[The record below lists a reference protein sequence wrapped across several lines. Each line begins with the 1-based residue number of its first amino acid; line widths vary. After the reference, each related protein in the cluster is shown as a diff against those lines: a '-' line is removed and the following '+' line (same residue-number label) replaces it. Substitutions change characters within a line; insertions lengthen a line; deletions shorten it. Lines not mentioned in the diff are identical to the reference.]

1 MVVSAVNLSVK
12 ESNFENLKKYF
23 IKNKFNTGDVV
34 FYQNEDSHDCFY
46 IEEGTIALQYYD
58 DDLGIMIDLSTH
70 EAGEVVGA
78 ISVINNSSRSLTA
91 VAKTPVRCLCL
102 PRSSI
107 ENIAKNDVSAHKE
120 FLDLVNASLIK
131 RYRKNEAVLR
141 NDAVSKTRVPA
152 VDHQV
157 EAAFK
162 AHQEFISWPEEKVDQ
177 IIERISQVIY
187 DRAEELAVKTR
198 EESGMGVVAHKKL
211 KIKIGSLDVAQSLIN
226 KPGNGV
232 LELESNGV
240 EKTTMPVGVVFGMIP
255 ITNPVETIV
264 FKTLIALKSRNSIII
279 SSHRKGRSVGDLTVQ
294 LIRNVLKEFSA
305 PEDLVQT
312 PLLPANRKVTQAYM
326 SHEDISMILAT
337 GGPSMVRSAYSSGT
351 PAIGVGKGNAPVWI
365 CDDCDVAS
373 AAEKVI
379 NSKSFDNGVV
389 CGSENN
395 LLVDAAIVE
404 EFKQQA
410 IQQGAAVLDKD
421 ETERLLEIVFSANGR
436 IAPEF
441 IGQSAEDICL
451 AINVVRD
458 YDIKLLLADVAAYDF
473 DSPLVREKLAPVL
486 SLITVNTEREALDHV
501 YEILELEG
509 KGHTAIIHSQ
519 NKERINAFS
528 IVAQVSR
535 VLVATAGT
543 QGCIG
548 AENGLNLSW
557 TLGCGTMG
565 GGSVSDNVSYQHL
578 QNTKRIAY

>member
-1 MVVSAVNLSVK
+1 MIESAVNLS
-12 ESNFENLKKYF
+12 ETINNFENLKKYF
-23 IKNKFNTGDVV
+23 IDKVFNNGDVV
-34 FYQNEDSHDCFY
+34 FYQNEQATDCYY
-46 IEEGTIALQYYD
+46 IEQGVVVLQYYD
-58 DDLGIMIDLSTH
+58 DDLGIMVDLSTH
-70 EAGEVVGA
+70 EAGDVIGA
-78 ISVINNSSRSLTA
+78 ISIISNETRSVTA
-91 VAKTPVRCLCL
+91 VARTPVKTRCLTQDC
-102 PRSSI
+102 I
-107 ENIAKNDVSAHKE
+107 DNISLNDTEAHKE
-120 FLDLVNASLIK
+120 FLALVNNSLIK
-131 RYRKNEAVLR
+131 RFKNNQSLIKNEAVLR
-141 NDAVSKTRVPA
+141 TKVPA
-152 VDHQV
+152 VDQQI
-157 EAAFK
+157 AAAVS
-162 AHQEFISWPEEKVDQ
+162 AHEEFISWPEEKVDQ
-177 IIERISQVIY
+177 IIEKISKLIY
-187 DRAEELAVKTR
+187 DKAAELALKTR
-198 EESGMGVVAHKKL
+198 EESGMGVIDHKML
-211 KIKIGSLDVAQSLIN
+211 KIKLGSLDVAQSLIN

-232 LELESNGV
+232 LELEANGV
-240 EKTTMPVGVVFGMIP
+240 EKMTMPVGVVFGMIP

-264 FKTLIALKSRNSIII
+264 FKTLISLKSRNAIVI
-279 SSHRKGRSVGDLTVQ
+279 SSHRKGRNVGDYTVQ
-294 LIRNVLKEFSA
+294 LIRSVLKEAGA
-305 PEDLVQT
+305 PENLVQT

-326 SHEDISMILAT
+326 SHDDISMILAT
-337 GGPSMVRSAYSSGT
+337 GGPSMVKSAYSSGT

-365 CDDCDVAS
+365 CDDCDVAV

-395 LLVDAAIVE
+395 LLVDQAIVD
-404 EFKQQA
+404 EFKVHA
-410 IQQGAAVLDKD
+410 IQHGAALLTAEEK
-421 ETERLLEIVFSANGR
+421 ERLLEIVFSANGR

-458 YDIKLLLADVAAYDF
+458 YDIKLIVADVAVYDF
-473 DSPLVREKLAPVL
+473 ESPLVREKLAPVL
-486 SLITVNTEREALDHV
+486 SLVTVNSEREALDHV

-557 TLGCGTMG
+557 TLGCGTLG